1 MNRHRSG
8 VSLALVATVIAA
20 GAATVLLRPRGG
32 LIDPQAVEAS
42 AYFTAD
48 QIDRARDFRGP
59 QRLLTL
65 AEIGLSG
72 AALALVALRPPRFL
86 RRALERAARRPR
98 LGAAAAGAALTA
110 GLAVLV
116 LPLGAL
122 RHQRGVDVGLATQD
136 WGPWLGDVA
145 KSTGIGA
152 LMAGAAA
159 GLAVALIRRFPR
171 RWWLPG
177 SAAVALLAAGYI
189 YIAPVALDPLYND
202 FDPLPPGELRS
213 DVLALAREA
222 GVDVGEVYRVDASRR
237 TTGANAYVGG
247 LGHTKRVVLYDNLL
261 EGFPPE
267 QVRAVVAHELAHV
280 KNRDLLRGL
289 AWMAIV
295 APFGVLLVQRI
306 SERLAPPEGR
316 GEAASALTVPALALA
331 FALVSFGVTAAGNA
345 LSRDVEAAA
354 DAFALRL
361 TGDPAAFVDF
371 ERRITVRNISDPDP
385 PALLQALF
393 GTHPTTLER
402 MGMGLEWARSAGR
415 SGAR

>member
-8 VSLALVATVIAA
+8 VPLALAATVIAA
-20 GAATVLLRPRGG
+20 GAATVLLRPRTG

-59 QRLLTL
+59 QRILAL

-72 AALALVALRPPRFL
+72 AALALVALRPPRRV
-86 RRALERAARRPR
+86 RRALERAARRPY
-98 LGAAAAGAALTA
+98 LGGAAAGAALTIA
-110 GLAVLV
+110 LAVLV
-116 LPLGAL
+116 LPVDAVQHE
-122 RHQRGVDVGLATQD
+122 RSVDVGLSTQD

-152 LMAGAAA
+152 LMAGAVVAL
-159 GLAVALIRRFPR
+159 GLALVRHFPR

-177 SAAVALLAAGYI
+177 SAAVAAIAAVYI
-189 YIAPVALDPLYND
+189 YIAPVTLDPLYND
-202 FDPLPPGELRS
+202 FDPLPQGRLRS
-213 DVLALAREA
+213 DVIALAREA

-247 LGHTKRVVLYDNLL
+247 LGHTKRVVLYDNLI

-267 QVRAVVAHELAHV
+267 QVRTVVAHELAHV
-280 KNRDLLRGL
+280 KHRDLLRGL
-289 AWMAIV
+289 AWIAIV
-295 APFGVLLVQRI
+295 APFGVLLVQRLT
-306 SERLAPPEGR
+306 ERLAPPEARGR
-316 GEAASALTVPALALA
+316 QASALTVPALALS
-331 FALVSFGVTAAGNA
+331 FALVSFGVGAAGNV

-361 TGDPAAFVDF
+361 TDEPAAFVDF
-371 ERRITVRNISDPDP
+371 ERRIAVTNVSDPDP
-385 PALLQALF
+385 PALLHALF
-393 GTHPTTLER
+393 GTHPTILER
-402 MGMGLEWARSAGR
+402 IGIGLESARRGAG
-415 SGAR
+415 SGAP